1 MKRWLIILF
10 FPGVISSFSGFKSN
24 EVLPVEN
31 ATAIKLQMFDKA
43 SENWADSV
51 LLTLTLDEKIGQL
64 LMVCA
69 YPERNQKHWEEVAE
83 QVYKY
88 KVGGIIFFK
97 SGPIRLANMSNYL
110 QSNARVPL
118 LMSIDGEWGLS
129 MRMDSTMRFPLQM
142 QLGALKNNELIYEM
156 GKAIGRQMN
165 RIGIQINFAPVLD
178 VNNNPLNPVINMRA
192 FGDNKKMVAEKAT
205 EYMRGLQEMHV
216 LAVGKH
222 FPGHGDTKTDSH
234 HDLPYIGFSK
244 SRLDSLELYPFKQL
258 IRKGIGGIMVAHLD
272 IPALDPVKN
281 RPASLSP
288 KVVTDLLKT
297 KMGFR
302 GLVFTDALNM
312 KGVTKYFKP
321 GEASLK
327 ALLAG
332 NDVLL
337 YPEDVPMSIRYI
349 KEAIEDSI
357 ICVSEIDEHVRKIL
371 QVKYWTGLNNCQYV
385 DTTNLLKDLFT
396 PKDELINRKLNEESL
411 TLVRNEKNIIPIK
424 RLDTLKIAV
433 VAFGDSVQSVFQEY
447 LNLYAPMSMF
457 NVAKDFSKNE
467 FAKLKDTLKNYNL
480 VIVSLKQTN
489 RYSYRT
495 FNFSD
500 NDLELVKH
508 LADSNNVILNL
519 FASPYSLSKFS
530 YYKKIKAIL
539 LAYDDT
545 KLPQELAAQLL
556 FGGIS
561 AKGHLSV
568 NISHDFPFGFGIET
582 DEPIRLKYS
591 VPEEI
596 NINRNSLN
604 NIDSIVNDAISQNA
618 FPGCQVLVAK
628 KGVVFYNK
636 SFGNYIYGTENK
648 VNNNSL
654 YDLASLT
661 KTLSTTLV
669 LMYLHDVNKFDYNKE
684 LSCYLKSTIG
694 SNKENL
700 LISDILTHQAKLQPF
715 IPFYK
720 NLIRD
725 NKRDLYFSKLPL
737 DKNSTQVADS
747 MFVNSSIKD
756 TVFKRMINSKLLS
769 EKEYKY
775 SDIGFYFMQ
784 AVIENVTNNK
794 LDALSDS
801 IIYKRIGSVTMC
813 FNPLKKFSKNQIAP
827 TENDKEFR
835 KQLVWGYVHDPGAAL
850 MGGVAGHAGLFSNA
864 NDVSK
869 VCQMLLW
876 NGNYGGV
883 KFFEHS
889 TVKDF
894 TSCKFCPKNRRGLG
908 FDKPE
913 PNQNKESP
921 VIKRASL
928 KTFGH
933 QGFTGTC
940 YWVDPENDLVYIF
953 LSNRVY
959 PDAENKKF
967 NNLGV
972 RNKILDVVYDAID
985 NSK

>member
-1 MKRWLIILF
+1 MKRWF
-10 FPGVISSFSGFKSN
+10 FIFFIPGIVSSFSGFKGDD
-24 EVLPVEN
+24 EPVFEN
-31 ATAIKLQMFDKA
+31 IPSVKPQMFDKA

-51 LLTLTLDEKIGQL
+51 IATLSLDEKIGQL

-69 YPERNQKHWEEVAE
+69 HPERNQKHWEEVAE

-97 SGPIRLANMSNYL
+97 SGPIRLVNMSNFL
-110 QSNARVPL
+110 QLNAKIPL

-192 FGDNKKMVAEKAT
+192 FSDNKKLVVEKAT
-205 EYMRGLQEMHV
+205 EYMRGLQDMHV

-234 HDLPYIGFSK
+234 HDLPFIGLSK

-332 NDVLL
+332 NDILL

-349 KEAIEDSI
+349 REAVEDSI

-371 QVKYWTGLNNCQYV
+371 QVKYWTALNKCQYV
-385 DTTNLLKDLFT
+385 DTANLLKDLFSAQ
-396 PKDELINRKLNEESL
+396 DELINRKLNEESL
-411 TLVRNEKNIIPIK
+411 TLVRNENNIIPFK

-433 VAFGDSVQSVFQEY
+433 VAIGDSVQSVFQDF
-447 LNLYAPMSMF
+447 LSLYAPMSMF
-457 NVAKDFSKNE
+457 NVSKDFNNNE
-467 FAKLKDTLKNYNL
+467 FLKLKDTLKNYNL

-489 RYSYRT
+489 RYSFRT
-495 FNFSD
+495 FNFPD
-500 NDLELVKH
+500 KGLDLVKY
-508 LADSNNVILNL
+508 LADSNNLILNL
-519 FASPYSLSKFS
+519 FASPYCLTKFP

-545 KLPQELAAQLL
+545 KLPQEFAAQLL

-596 NINRNSLN
+596 NIERIKLN
-604 NIDSIVNDAISQNA
+604 KIDSIVNDAIKQKA
-618 FPGCQVLVAK
+618 MPGCQILVAK

-636 SFGNYIYGTENK
+636 SFGNYIYESENK

-661 KTLSTTLV
+661 KTLSITLV

-684 LSCYLKSTIG
+684 LSYYLKSAIG

-720 NLIRD
+720 NLISD
-725 NKRDLYFSKLPL
+725 NKWNLYFSKI
-737 DKNSTQVADS
+737 KTNNNTIQVADS
-747 MFVNSSIKD
+747 MFVINSVKD
-756 TVFKRMINSKLLS
+756 TIFKRMFNSKLLA

-784 AVIENVTNNK
+784 NIIESITNNK
-794 LDALSDS
+794 LDVLSDS
-801 IIYKRIGSVTMC
+801 IFYKRIGSVTMC
-813 FNPLKKFSKNQIAP
+813 FNPLKKFSKEQIAP

-835 KQLVWGYVHDPGAAL
+835 KQLVWGFVHDPGSAL
-850 MGGVAGHAGLFSNA
+850 IGGVAGHAGLFSDA
-864 NDVSK
+864 NDV
-869 VCQMLLW
+869 
-876 NGNYGGV
+876 
-883 KFFEHS
+883 
-889 TVKDF
+889 
-894 TSCKFCPKNRRGLG
+894 
-908 FDKPE
+908 
-913 PNQNKESP
+913 
-921 VIKRASL
+921 A
-928 KTFGH
+928 
-933 QGFTGTC
+933 
-940 YWVDPENDLVYIF
+940 
-953 LSNRVY
+953 
-959 PDAENKKF
+959 
-967 NNLGV
+967 
-972 RNKILDVVYDAID
+972 KI
-985 NSK
+985 

>member
-1 MKRWLIILF
+1 MKRWFFIFII
-10 FPGVISSFSGFKSN
+10 PGIICSFSGFKGDDESLI
-24 EVLPVEN
+24 ETISPV
-31 ATAIKLQMFDKA
+31 KPQMFDRA

-51 LLTLTLDEKIGQL
+51 IATLSLDEKIGQL
-64 LMVCA
+64 MMVCA
-69 YPERNQKHWEEVAE
+69 HPERNQKHWEEVAE

-97 SGPIRLANMSNYL
+97 SGPVRLVNMSNYL
-110 QSNARVPL
+110 QSNAKIPL

-165 RIGIQINFAPVLD
+165 RIGIQINFAPVID
-178 VNNNPLNPVINMRA
+178 VNNNPLNPVINMRS
-192 FGDNKKMVAEKAT
+192 FSDNKKLVVEKAT

-258 IRKGIGGIMVAHLD
+258 IHKGIGGIMVAHLD
-272 IPALDPVKN
+272 IPVLDSIKN
-281 RPASLSP
+281 RPASLSHQ
-288 KVVTDLLKT
+288 VVTDLLKT
-297 KMGFR
+297 KIGFK

-332 NDVLL
+332 NDILL

-349 KEAIEDSI
+349 KEAVEDSI

-371 QVKYWTGLNNCQYV
+371 QVKYWTGLNKCQYV

-396 PKDELINRKLNEESL
+396 PQDELINRKLNEESL
-411 TLVRNEKNIIPIK
+411 TLIRNENNILPLK

-433 VAFGDSVQSVFQEY
+433 VAIGDSVQSVFQNF
-447 LNLYAPMSMF
+447 LSLYAPMSMF
-457 NVAKDFSKNE
+457 NVSKDFNNSE
-467 FAKLKDTLKNYNL
+467 YLKLKDTLKNYNL

-489 RYSYRT
+489 RYAFRT
-495 FNFSD
+495 FNFPD
-500 NDLELVKH
+500 RGLDLVKY
-508 LADSNNVILNL
+508 LADSNNLILNL
-519 FASPYSLSKFS
+519 FASPYCLSKFPF
-530 YYKKIKAIL
+530 YKKIKAIVL
-539 LAYDDT
+539 GYDDT
-545 KLPQELAAQLL
+545 GLPQEFAAQLL

-568 NISHDFPFGFGIET
+568 NVSKDFPYGYGIET
-582 DEPIRLKYS
+582 NEPVRLKYS
-591 VPEEI
+591 IPEDI

-604 NIDSIVNDAISQNA
+604 KIDSVVNDAILQNA
-618 FPGCQVLVAK
+618 FPGCQVLIAK
-628 KGVVFYNK
+628 KGVVFYKK
-636 SFGNYIYGTENK
+636 SFGRYIYESENK

-654 YDLASLT
+654 YDLASIT
-661 KTLSTTLV
+661 KTLSTTLI
-669 LMYLHDVNKFDYNKE
+669 LMYLYDVNKFDFNKE
-684 LSCYLKSTIG
+684 LSYYLKSTIG

-720 NLIRD
+720 NLVTE
-725 NKRDLYFSKLPL
+725 NKWNLYFSKLPL
-737 DKNSTQVADS
+737 EKNSVQVADS
-747 MFVNSSIKD
+747 MFVINSIKD
-756 TVFKRMINSKLLS
+756 TVFKKMIDSKLLT

-784 AVIENVTNNK
+784 NIIENVTNK
-794 LDALSDS
+794 SLDFLSDS
-801 IIYKRIGSVTMC
+801 LIYKRIGDVTMC

-835 KQLVWGYVHDPGAAL
+835 KQLVWGFVHDPGSAL
-850 MGGVAGHAGLFSNA
+850 IGGVAGHAGLFSNA
-864 NDVSK
+864 DDVAK
-869 VCQMLLW
+869 ICQMLLW
-876 NGNYGGV
+876 NGNYGGM

-889 TVKDF
+889 TIKEF
-894 TSCKFCPKNRRGLG
+894 TECYNCPKNRRGLG

-913 PNQNKESP
+913 PDITKESP
-921 VIKRASL
+921 VVKRASF

-940 YWVDPENDLVYIF
+940 YWVDPENDLIYVF

-959 PDAENKKF
+959 PDAENHKINK
-967 NNLGV
+967 LCV
-972 RNKILDVVYDAID
+972 RNKVLDIVYDAIE
-985 NSK
+985 NK

>member
-1 MKRWLIILF
+1 MKRWF
-10 FPGVISSFSGFKSN
+10 FIFFIPGIVSSFSGFKGDD
-24 EVLPVEN
+24 EPVFEN
-31 ATAIKLQMFDKA
+31 IPSVKPQMFDKA

-51 LLTLTLDEKIGQL
+51 IATLSLDEKIGQL

-69 YPERNQKHWEEVAE
+69 HPERNQKHWEEVAE

-97 SGPIRLANMSNYL
+97 SGPIRLVNMSNFL
-110 QSNARVPL
+110 QLNAKIPL

-192 FGDNKKMVAEKAT
+192 FSDNKKLVVEKAT
-205 EYMRGLQEMHV
+205 EYMRGLQDMHV

-234 HDLPYIGFSK
+234 HDLPFIGLSK

-332 NDVLL
+332 NDILL

-349 KEAIEDSI
+349 REAVEDSI

-371 QVKYWTGLNNCQYV
+371 QVKYWTALNKCQYV
-385 DTTNLLKDLFT
+385 DTANLLKDLFSAQ
-396 PKDELINRKLNEESL
+396 DELINRKLNEESL
-411 TLVRNEKNIIPIK
+411 TLVRNENNIIPFK

-433 VAFGDSVQSVFQEY
+433 VAIGDSVQSVFQDF
-447 LNLYAPMSMF
+447 LSLYAPMSMF
-457 NVAKDFSKNE
+457 NVSKDFNNNE
-467 FAKLKDTLKNYNL
+467 FLKLKDTLKNYNL

-489 RYSYRT
+489 RYSFRT
-495 FNFSD
+495 FNFPD
-500 NDLELVKH
+500 KGLDLVKY
-508 LADSNNVILNL
+508 LADSNNLILNL
-519 FASPYSLSKFS
+519 FASPYCLTKFP

-545 KLPQELAAQLL
+545 KLPQEFAAQLL

-596 NINRNSLN
+596 NIERIKLN
-604 NIDSIVNDAISQNA
+604 KIDSIVNDAIKQKA
-618 FPGCQVLVAK
+618 MPGCQILVAK

-636 SFGNYIYGTENK
+636 SFGNYIYESENK

-661 KTLSTTLV
+661 KTLSITLV

-684 LSCYLKSTIG
+684 LSYYLKSAIG

-720 NLIRD
+720 NLISD
-725 NKRDLYFSKLPL
+725 NKWNLYFSKI
-737 DKNSTQVADS
+737 KTNNNTIQVADS
-747 MFVNSSIKD
+747 MFVINSVKD
-756 TVFKRMINSKLLS
+756 TIFKRMFNSKLLA

-784 AVIENVTNNK
+784 NIIESITNNK
-794 LDALSDS
+794 LDVLSDS
-801 IIYKRIGSVTMC
+801 IFYKRIGSVTMC
-813 FNPLKKFSKNQIAP
+813 FNPLKKFSKEQIAP

-835 KQLVWGYVHDPGAAL
+835 KQLVWGFVHDPGSAL
-850 MGGVAGHAGLFSNA
+850 IGGVAGHAGLFSDA
-864 NDVSK
+864 NDVAK
-869 VCQMLLW
+869 ICQMLLW

-883 KFFEHS
+883 KFIEHS

-894 TSCKFCPKNRRGLG
+894 TSCYNCPKNRRGLG

-913 PNQNKESP
+913 PAQNKESP
-921 VIKRASL
+921 VVKRASL
-928 KTFGH
+928 KTYGH

-940 YWVDPENDLVYIF
+940 YWVDPENDLIYIF

-967 NNLGV
+967 NDLGV
-972 RNKILDVVYDAID
+972 RNKMLDIVYDAIE
-985 NSK
+985 NK